1 MQNAL
6 ISFIGYGTVLT
17 IVEIVIAA
25 ISVSLS
31 KSEEPSMGTLAGSL
45 LSFYILNIIFIAILS
60 NIPVN

>member
-45 LSFYILNIIFIAILS
+45 LRFYILNIIFIAILS